1 MERIST
7 LNKSVTSKNQVEI
20 PDPNER
26 KLLFNRTGTNA
37 FFDNLVAED
46 CETFFYYLDSLG
58 LAKDT
63 DMMILSSI
71 HHYYYDINDLT
82 CVKILINLK
91 KLNHIKHLN
100 SFLHTLFR
108 LLPPDAD
115 FIGYF
120 KEDKNSDSIT
130 SHFNPSSRLIN
141 GIINFLDSRTDRNLS
156 KNEVSKMLASHGFR
170 VLDMTEINGLIYFR
184 AKNTRN
190 SVV

>member
-7 LNKSVTSKNQVEI
+7 LNKSFTGKKQDKTADS
-20 PDPNER
+20 NER
-26 KLLFNRTGTNA
+26 RLSFNRTRTNEI
-37 FFDNLVAED
+37 FDSLLAED

-58 LAKDT
+58 LAKDAN
-63 DMMILSSI
+63 MMILSSI
-71 HHYYYDINDLT
+71 HHYYYDINDLK
-82 CVKILINLK
+82 CVKTLINLK

-115 FIGYF
+115 FVGYF
-120 KEDKNSDSIT
+120 KENKNSDSID
-130 SHFNPSSRLIN
+130 SHYNPSSRLIN
-141 GIINFLDSRTDRNLS
+141 GIINFLDSRTDRSLS
-156 KNEVSKMLASHGFR
+156 KTEVSKMLASHGFR
-170 VLDMTEINGLIYFR
+170 VLDITEINGLIYFR